1 MPLAIGPES
10 ATETQAIAE
19 NEKKMGLTTRE
30 PRDAMRNILT
40 SLPKDKLDEY
50 IDTQTSNLEPVQRE
64 CARRYLRGVASNTRL
79 PGFKQNKPSRK

>member
-1 MPLAIGPES
+1 MAISPES

-19 NEKKMGLTTRE
+19 NEKNLGLTTRE
-30 PRDAMRNILT
+30 SRYAMRNILA

-50 IDTQTSNLEPVQRE
+50 IDTQTSDLEPVQRE
-64 CARRYLRGVASNTRL
+64 GARRYLRGVASNTRL